1 MLSEFVYFNSPIGWL
16 RLVANKNALIK
27 IEFVDEPGKTDT
39 SLEILQKTV
48 QQLSE
53 YFAGTRQ
60 HFDVPLEM
68 HGTDFQR
75 AVWQA
80 LRQIPFGKTVSYKD
94 IAVAIHNPKA
104 VRAVGQANG
113 RNPVPIIVP
122 CHRVVAANG
131 KLGGFSSGLWRKEW
145 LLKHERAL

>member
-1 MLSEFVYFNSPIGWL
+1 MSEFVCFNSPIGWL
-16 RLVANKNALIK
+16 RLVANENALIK
-27 IEFVDEPGKTDT
+27 IEFVDEPGRTDT